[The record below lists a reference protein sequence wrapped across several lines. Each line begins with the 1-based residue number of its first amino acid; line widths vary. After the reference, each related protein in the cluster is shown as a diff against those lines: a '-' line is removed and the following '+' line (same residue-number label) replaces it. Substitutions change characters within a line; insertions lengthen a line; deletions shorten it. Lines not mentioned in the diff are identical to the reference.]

1 MKKWVAL
8 LLVVVAVICIGCS
21 VDPPD
26 EEEMSFSGLNDAKLL
41 SYVENTVYDQVIEDL
56 SEEGEYFVENVQTVY
71 ISKEYIEELAYNTQ
85 SNVYFGLTLAD
96 LENAFEGKKFVFTLG
111 EDNQTTVKEFVPYDD
126 SYDKMI
132 RNVAIGA
139 GVILVCVTVSIVTYG
154 SAAAVSAIF
163 AASAKTATTFAL
175 SGAAFSGLT
184 VGAVK
189 GATTGDWESALKE
202 AGVAAS
208 EGFAVGAITGALSG
222 GLSAASALK
231 GATCNGLTMN
241 EAAQIQR
248 ESKLPLEFIK
258 NFHSV
263 DEYNVLKSSGLELT
277 KVNGKNALIQNIDWD
292 FIGDV
297 SDGRTNAQRVMDGL
311 SPLDPVGKPYELHH
325 VGQQS
330 DSPLAILTS
339 MQHDANYSILHANT
353 GSSASN
359 IDRNLFAKERKA
371 FWQALLH
378 MAQGG

>member
-85 SNVYFGLTLAD
+85 SNIYFGLNLTD

-139 GVILVCVTVSIVTYG
+139 GVILVCVVVSVATYG
-154 SAAAVSAIF
+154 SATAVSAIF
-163 AASAKTATTFAL
+163 AASAKTAAKFAL
-175 SGAAFSGLT
+175 SGAVFSGLT

-222 GLSAASALK
+222 GVSAASALK

-248 ESKLPLEFIK
+248 ESKYPLDVIKEFQSMEQYEICK
-258 NFHSV
+258 AA
-263 DEYNVLKSSGLELT
+263 GLSPQT
-277 KVNGKNALIQNIDWD
+277 VQGNTALIRNINLTMKDEM
-292 FIGDV
+292 
-297 SDGRTNAQRVMDGL
+297 GRTNLQRMKLGL
-311 SPLDPVGKPYELHH
+311 APLDESGIAYELHH
-325 VGQQS
+325 IGQKT
-330 DSPLAILTS
+330 DSTIAILT
-339 MQHDANYSILHANT
+339 
-353 GSSASN
+353 
-359 IDRNLFAKERKA
+359 KA
-371 FWQALLH
+371 EH
-378 MAQGG
+378 MQGGNNKIWHTLGELSDNPSSTNAWTAFRKNFWKEMATILGG